1 MARNREFI
9 LEDVLESAMS
19 IFWKKGYAATSIT
32 DLMDATGL
40 AKGSIYKAFGDKHQL
55 YLQALDFYLANTKR
69 EYKASLSH
77 GPTALAA
84 IKHWVVEGAHLLDT
98 NTAQQ
103 NGCMAINSGIEMSE
117 QFTDISKK
125 LEAHRFFVFKLLV
138 EKVKQGQA
146 AKEIRTDMSPEK
158 IASII
163 CTFQMGINAGMGYVF
178 NKQMVASLADAMLET
193 IMKV

>member
-9 LEDVLESAMS
+9 LEDVLESAKG
-19 IFWKKGYAATSIT
+19 IFWKKGYASTSIT

-77 GPTALAA
+77 GHTAFES
-84 IKHWVVEGAHLLDT
+84 IKHWVVEGAHLLDA
-98 NTAQQ
+98 NSGHQ
-103 NGCMAINSGIEMSE
+103 NGCMAINSGIEMAE
-117 QFTDISKK
+117 QFNDISKK

-146 AKEIRTDMSPEK
+146 ADEIRMDMSAEK

-163 CTFQMGINAGMGYVF
+163 GTFQMGINSGMGYVF
-178 NKQMVASLADAMLET
+178 NKQIVSNLADAMLES
-193 IMKV
+193 IIKI